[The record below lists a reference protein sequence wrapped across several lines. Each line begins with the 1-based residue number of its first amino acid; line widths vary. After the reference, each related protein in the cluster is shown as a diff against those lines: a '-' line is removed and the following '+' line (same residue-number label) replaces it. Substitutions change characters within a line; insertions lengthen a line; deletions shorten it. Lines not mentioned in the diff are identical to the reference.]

1 MRDEGGKGGAGR
13 VDARFHTPRPR
24 LIASSRCESALSV
37 FTGVQWA
44 LLFATLPA
52 VGLLLMAD
60 ASAFADG
67 ARKVLAAAFLSYA
80 AWRVVLAFLS
90 APPREPLALAD
101 EALPRYTIVCPLYR
115 EAGMVAQ
122 LAAALDAIDYPRDR
136 LTAFLV
142 LEADDEDT
150 RVAAALTP
158 LPSFV
163 EVLIT
168 PVGVPRTKPRACN
181 VALERA
187 SGELLVIYD
196 AEDRP
201 DPQQLREAAARF
213 AVGRDDLAC
222 LQAPLRI
229 GPVEGWFQR
238 QFALEYASQFEVM
251 MPAMARMGL
260 PFPLGGTSNHFRT
273 DRLREVG
280 GWDAWNV
287 TEDADMGF
295 RFAARGWRTET
306 LRAPTWEAPPRNLNE
321 WMPQRTR
328 WLKGYMQTWTVRTRR
343 PWVRGWRMPVGLV
356 ATLGVA
362 IGSAVVHAP
371 IAAWMV
377 TQALL
382 AALTGSFEHFRWLD
396 GVVLLSGWWAWGLM
410 ARVGARRAGLRVRIV
425 DYCLAFAYWPFQTVA
440 ACGAVWQ
447 LLRCPFWWDKTP
459 HRPLDPGTRSRPSFA
474 GARLRFRGVARP
486 VVVSSE

>member
-1 MRDEGGKGGAGR
+1 M
-13 VDARFHTPRPR
+13 DARFHNPRPR

-37 FTGVQWA
+37 FTGVQWV
-44 LLFATLPA
+44 LLFATLSTA
-52 VGLLLMAD
+52 GLLLMTD
-60 ASAFADG
+60 ASAVADG

-80 AWRVVLAFLS
+80 GWRVALAFLS
-90 APPREPLALAD
+90 APPREPAALAD
-101 EALPRYTIVCPLYR
+101 HALPRYTIICPLYR
-115 EAGMVAQ
+115 EAGMIAQ
-122 LAAALDAIDYPRDR
+122 LAEALNAIDYPRDR
-136 LTAFLV
+136 LEAFLV

-158 LPSFV
+158 LPPFV

-168 PVGVPRTKPRACN
+168 PLGVPRTKPRACN

-187 SGELLVIYD
+187 SGDLLVIYD

-213 AVGRDDLAC
+213 AIARADLAC

-229 GPVEGWFQR
+229 GPIEGWFQR
-238 QFALEYASQFEVM
+238 QFALEYAAQFEVM

-273 DRLREVG
+273 DCLREVG

-295 RFAARGWRTET
+295 RFAARGWRIET
-306 LRAPTWEAPPRNLNE
+306 LRAPTWEAPPRNRDE

-343 PWVRGWRMPVGLV
+343 PWIRGWRMPLGLAV
-356 ATLGVA
+356 TLGVA
-362 IGSAVVHAP
+362 IASAAVHGP

-382 AALTGSFEHFRWLD
+382 AALSGSYENFRWLD
-396 GVVLLSGWWAWGLM
+396 GVVLLAGWWAWGLM
-410 ARVGARRAGLRVRIV
+410 ARVGARRAGLKTTIL
-425 DYCLAFAYWPFQTVA
+425 DYCLAFAYWPLQTLA
-440 ACGAVWQ
+440 ACLAVWQ

-459 HRPLDPGTRSRPSFA
+459 HRPLEPA
-474 GARLRFRGVARP
+474 ARP
-486 VVVSSE
+486 RLSFVAARTFRIVGRRVASSN